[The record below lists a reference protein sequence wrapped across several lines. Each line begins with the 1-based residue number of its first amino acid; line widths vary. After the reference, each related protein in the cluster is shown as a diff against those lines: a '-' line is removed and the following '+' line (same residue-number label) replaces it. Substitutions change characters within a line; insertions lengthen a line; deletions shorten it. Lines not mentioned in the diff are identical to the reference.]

1 MNSKLH
7 KNEENVI
14 ARFRQWRNRSNLAF
28 DRVPHPVSQGWEVQP
43 ASLIVQFVVAAVAV
57 SLSLAPAFAQHD
69 HQAHDAKPGDS
80 ATIHHRFENAES
92 WAKVFE
98 DTARDAWQKPEYV
111 VQSLQ
116 IPPDATIADIGSATG
131 YFDVRFARAV
141 PNGKVYGIDIE
152 QDMVE
157 YLNNRAKVEG
167 LANLVSIVG
176 EAGDPKIPEPVDLIF
191 LCDTYHHIESRVEY
205 FHNLQKYLKPGGRV
219 VNVDFKPGELP
230 VGPGPAHKLDP
241 EQVIAELFAAG
252 YHLQKID
259 ESLPYQYVLTFTIQA
274 PLELKSPGQPAGL
287 K

>member
-1 MNSKLH
+1 ML
-7 KNEENVI
+7 
-14 ARFRQWRNRSNLAF
+14 ARLR
-28 DRVPHPVSQGWEVQP
+28 
-43 ASLIVQFVVAAVAV
+43 VAAVLAF
-57 SLSLAPAFAQHD
+57 LSASPVFAQHD
-69 HQAHDAKPGDS
+69 DHAHDAKPGDS

-116 IPPDATIADIGSATG
+116 IPPDAKIADIGSATG
-131 YFDVRFARAV
+131 YFDVRFARAA

-152 QDMVE
+152 PDMVE
-157 YLNNRAKVEG
+157 YLNNRAKAEG
-167 LANLVSIVG
+167 LSNLTSIRG
-176 EAGDPKIPEPVDLIF
+176 EADDPKLPEPVDLIF

-219 VNVDFKPGELP
+219 VNVDFKPGDLP

-259 ESLPYQYVLTFTIQA
+259 ESLPYQYMLTFTIRA
-274 PLELKSPGQPAGL
+274 PLDLK